1 MDCAAVVAH
10 KSHMLIRRI
19 RREQPDLQRAP
30 HELRAVGGARLLEE
44 TRHVPSRVRV
54 RVRVGV
60 GVGAGVGVRV
70 RVRVRVR
77 DRVRARDR
85 VWARLLE
92 WRCRCAPT
100 W

>member
-1 MDCAAVVAH
+1 MAMPARLVGRGDVAVAQVAA
-10 KSHMLIRRI
+10 RR
-19 RREQPDLQRAP
+19 D
-30 HELRAVGGARLLEE
+30 AVGKARVDAGRGSLRFGLG
-44 TRHVPSRVRV
+44 VWV